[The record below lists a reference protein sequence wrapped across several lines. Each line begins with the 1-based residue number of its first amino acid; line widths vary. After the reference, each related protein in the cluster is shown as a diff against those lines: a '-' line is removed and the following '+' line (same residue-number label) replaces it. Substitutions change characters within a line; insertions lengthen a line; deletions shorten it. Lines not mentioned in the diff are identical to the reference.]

1 MRISDWS
8 SDVCSS
14 DRALAVA
21 LHLYLL
27 EIGWQKPEPL
37 IISKNCAGLALH
49 QTGIKLVCKR
59 CHDRRILMA
68 LGQTNMPVH
77 GSCALKQTFESLT
90 AQRPGCRK
98 TNEIPQGNTS
108 PQIFRSEKRLG
119 GEEE

>member
-59 CHDRRILMA
+59 CHDRRILLE
-68 LGQTNMPVH
+68 LGQTKMPLH
-77 GSCALKQTFESLT
+77 GSCALKQTFECIP
-90 AQRPGCRK
+90 AHRHGCPK
-98 TNEIPQGNTS
+98 TNGLTQGKSSAT
-108 PQIFRSEKRLG
+108 IFDDR
-119 GEEE
+119 